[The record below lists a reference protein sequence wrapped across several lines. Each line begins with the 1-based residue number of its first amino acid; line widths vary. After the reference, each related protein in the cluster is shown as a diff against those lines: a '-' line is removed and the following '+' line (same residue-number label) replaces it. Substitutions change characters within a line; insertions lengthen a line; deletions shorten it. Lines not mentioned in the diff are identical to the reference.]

1 MVWNNHLICNF
12 IVNGVYVTTRGC
24 STKQWEDLQGII
36 DHRGQNM
43 RCIRNRLLE
52 SCYCT
57 GDNCNT
63 AIRIIT
69 SSFPLLFSSLSML
82 LLVNA
87 WMWSKSWKTK
97 VIPSD
102 IKLNLFHHTVTIPR
116 QSFLYDILIVLHK
129 CMNSY
134 QINTNRKNNLKFIFE
149 TVSYII
155 QRISKKIRT

>member
-1 MVWNNHLICNF
+1 MIMTGAGFRTSVNGHQRRCISSMTLLLF
-12 IVNGVYVTTRGC
+12 IWCMLPTGSSALSCYKCESHRDFRCLDPFDYRPHISVLCDLEPYVRDRNPVFCEKVTELVNGVYVTTRGC

-87 WMWSKSWKTK
+87 WM
-97 VIPSD
+97 
-102 IKLNLFHHTVTIPR
+102 
-116 QSFLYDILIVLHK
+116 
-129 CMNSY
+129 
-134 QINTNRKNNLKFIFE
+134 
-149 TVSYII
+149 
-155 QRISKKIRT
+155 